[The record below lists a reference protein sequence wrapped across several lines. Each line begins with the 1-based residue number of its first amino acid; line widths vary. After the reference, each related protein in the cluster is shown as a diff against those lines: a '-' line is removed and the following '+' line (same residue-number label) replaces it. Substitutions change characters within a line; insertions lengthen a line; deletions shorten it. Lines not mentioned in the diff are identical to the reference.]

1 MYKFRDISVNFEDTK
16 KYSERIVATIK
27 KSVKFSNNRQQ
38 TQDCKR
44 ICGRDT
50 IEINEN
56 IAFGGIN
63 KLDFQFN
70 KQQKIKCSLD
80 EIWEFIS
87 SPGNLKEITPDYMGF
102 DIMTKNLPEKM
113 YAGMIISYTVSP
125 ILGLKTTWV
134 TEITHIVEKKYFIDE
149 QRVGP
154 YSLWHHQHIIEPI
167 DNGVLM
173 TDIVS
178 YKPPLGFIGAI
189 ANFLIIKNKLQDIF
203 EYRTKAIE
211 KRFGIYMDQ

>member
-1 MYKFRDISVNFEDTK
+1 MPFY
-16 KYSERIVATIK
+16 
-27 KSVKFSNNRQQ
+27 Q
-38 TQDCKR
+38 
-44 ICGRDT
+44 
-50 IEINEN
+50 
-56 IAFGGIN
+56 
-63 KLDFQFN
+63 FQ
-70 KQQKIKCSLD
+70 KQQKINTNID
-80 EIWEFIS
+80 EIWNFIS
-87 SPGNLKEITPDYMGF
+87 SPANLKEITPDYMGF
-102 DIMTKNLPEKM
+102 DITSKSPAEKM

-125 ILGLKTTWV
+125 ILGLKTTWD
-134 TEITHIVEKKYFIDE
+134 TEITNIDEKKYFIDE

>member
-1 MYKFRDISVNFEDTK
+1 MPFY
-16 KYSERIVATIK
+16 
-27 KSVKFSNNRQQ
+27 Q
-38 TQDCKR
+38 
-44 ICGRDT
+44 
-50 IEINEN
+50 
-56 IAFGGIN
+56 
-63 KLDFQFN
+63 FQ
-70 KQQKIKCSLD
+70 KQQKINTNID
-80 EIWEFIS
+80 EIWNFIS
-87 SPGNLKEITPDYMGF
+87 SPANLKEITPDYMGF
-102 DIMTKNLPEKM
+102 DITSKSPAEKM

>member
-1 MYKFRDISVNFEDTK
+1 MPFY
-16 KYSERIVATIK
+16 
-27 KSVKFSNNRQQ
+27 Q
-38 TQDCKR
+38 
-44 ICGRDT
+44 
-50 IEINEN
+50 
-56 IAFGGIN
+56 
-63 KLDFQFN
+63 FQ
-70 KQQKIKCSLD
+70 KQQKINTNID
-80 EIWEFIS
+80 EIWNFIS
-87 SPGNLKEITPDYMGF
+87 SPANLKEITPDYMGF
-102 DIMTKNLPEKM
+102 DITSKSQAEKM